1 VSTHVT
7 QGNGFT
13 TIRRRRL
20 QQAAPSG
27 GPPPAVASR
36 RSYLRSGLPP
46 VYQAEDF
53 GLRYVGALEQLL
65 DPPVALLDAL
75 PRHFSSDLGPLD
87 LVELMTAWVGANPN
101 ESWSE
106 PVQRD
111 WLRQSAELT
120 RRRGT
125 RAGLEL
131 ALRTG
136 FPDLPFRVEDSG
148 RAAAARSEDE
158 LPDPGAPSFV
168 VYCDVHV
175 PEEVQATIARLI
187 DDVKPVHV
195 SYRLRVRTRKQPSSS
210 GGSQ

>member
-1 VSTHVT
+1 MHVT
-7 QGNGFT
+7 QGTGFT
-13 TIRRRRL
+13 TIRRRRQ
-20 QQAAPSG
+20 QQAAPTG
-27 GPPPAVASR
+27 GAPPSVASQR
-36 RSYLRSGLPP
+36 GYLRSGLPP
-46 VYQAEDF
+46 VYQTEEF
-53 GLRYVGALEQLL
+53 GLRYVAALEL
-65 DPPVALLDAL
+65 LLDAPVGLLDSL

-87 LVELMTAWVGANPN
+87 LVELMTAWVGANPD
-101 ESWSE
+101 ESWPE

-125 RAGLEL
+125 RSGLEL

-148 RAAAARSEDE
+148 RTATGRSEGD
-158 LPDPGAPSFV
+158 LPEPGDTTFV

-175 PEEVQATIARLI
+175 PDDLQASIARLI

-195 SYRLRVRTRKQPSSS
+195 SYKLRVRAARKPPS
-210 GGSQ
+210 GGGQ